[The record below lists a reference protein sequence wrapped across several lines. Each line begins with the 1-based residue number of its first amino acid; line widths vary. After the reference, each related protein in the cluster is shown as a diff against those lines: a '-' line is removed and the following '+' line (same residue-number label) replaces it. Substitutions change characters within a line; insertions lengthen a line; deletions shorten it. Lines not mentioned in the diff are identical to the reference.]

1 MSKRSIFYIFL
12 VLLLTSTLYY
22 YLGNRN
28 TSSFHVSDTGT
39 ITSVEL
45 RSKSITIKNSNQQ
58 EMVLVCNSKTLYLD
72 DQEKTIAFSSLIPTL
87 TVRYEGIR
95 TKQNTDLVIIL
106 KEIQITSSPD
116 VIILS
121 PAETETIHSFPITL
135 RGYLRMDS
143 EQTYTL
149 SINGTNVGKIEVLKQ
164 EQSTL
169 YNLFELPITLTRKMV
184 QSMDPLLEISIQK
197 QGSSK
202 PFVRTYPLKW
212 VKKVELYFGNS
223 QKDPLS
229 EDCSAVFPVEREIL
243 MLADPS
249 DILHLLLQG
258 PSAAEKE
265 KGFYS
270 SLPFGASLNHVEMK
284 DKQITVDFRRLHAGG
299 SCQIDAILSEVSQT
313 LISAYP
319 GSTVTVTEE
328 GWPLSP

>member
-212 VKKVELYFGNS
+212 LKKV
-223 QKDPLS
+223 
-229 EDCSAVFPVEREIL
+229 
-243 MLADPS
+243 
-249 DILHLLLQG
+249 
-258 PSAAEKE
+258 
-265 KGFYS
+265 
-270 SLPFGASLNHVEMK
+270 
-284 DKQITVDFRRLHAGG
+284 
-299 SCQIDAILSEVSQT
+299 
-313 LISAYP
+313 
-319 GSTVTVTEE
+319 
-328 GWPLSP
+328 